1 VKIRAAG
8 VLAVACLSF
17 AGSARA
23 AEKVSLADAVRMAL
37 AKNPTAVTADAE
49 IRRAEALAVEA
60 RSGWY
65 PTLFGSGVY
74 TRLDADRTLA
84 GAAGAPPRVISA
96 ADSISANLTLS
107 VPFVHPKAWATWSH
121 ASDGIDVATATKVDI
136 RRQIAVAT
144 ARAYLAVIAQKRVIE
159 ATERA
164 RDTAHAHWEFSHK
177 RLAGGVGNR
186 IDDVRAEQ
194 ELATDEAQLAST
206 KGGLIR
212 AEEALGVL
220 VGAEGPID
228 IADEAA
234 LGEPPQLAAALDEAR
249 TRRADVKA
257 SEVRVIATEHAV
269 RDSWTDYSPYLV
281 GVFQPLYQN
290 PPSLTQPLTGWQAQL
305 LLTLP
310 LYDGGLRY
318 GQKKERDA
326 LRDEAKLA
334 LEATLRQAR
343 SDVRTAFGTLQR
355 ADESLQAARQAAVLA
370 RQALELATLA
380 YQAGATT
387 NLEVIDA
394 ERRAR
399 DAETQGVVA
408 EDAARQARLDLL
420 AASGRFP

>member
-1 VKIRAAG
+1 MATSA
-8 VLAVACLSF
+8 LAVALLGASPD
-17 AGSARA
+17 ARA
-23 AEKVSLADAVRMAL
+23 AEKVSLADAVKMAL
-37 AKNPTAVTADAE
+37 AKNPTAATAEAE
-49 IRRAEALAVEA
+49 IRRAEALATEA
-60 RSGWY
+60 RAGWY
-65 PTLFGSGVY
+65 PTLYGNGAY

-84 GAAGAPPRVISA
+84 GAPGAAPRLITA
-96 ADSISANLTLS
+96 ADTVSANLTLA
-107 VPFVHPKAWATWSH
+107 VPLVHPKAWATWSH
-121 ASDGIDVATATKVDI
+121 ASDGIDVATANKVDVG
-136 RRQIAVAT
+136 RQIAVAT

-164 RDTAHAHWEFSHK
+164 RDTARAHYEFSHK
-177 RLAGGVGNR
+177 RLTGGIGNR

-194 ELATDEAQLAST
+194 ELATDEAQVAST

-228 IADEAA
+228 ITDDPGLA
-234 LGEPPQLAAALDEAR
+234 EPPQLAAALDEAR

-257 SEVRVIATEHAV
+257 SEVRVAASEHVV
-269 RDSWTDYSPYLV
+269 RDSWTDYSPYLA
-281 GVFQPLYQN
+281 GVFQPFYQN
-290 PPSLTQPLTGWQAQL
+290 PAIAPVPLTGWQAQL
-305 LLTLP
+305 VLTLP

-318 GQKKERDA
+318 GQKKERDV

-334 LEATLRQAR
+334 LDGTLRQAR
-343 SDVRTAFGTLQR
+343 SDVRTAVGTLQR

-370 RQALELATLA
+370 KQALELATLA

-399 DAETQGVVA
+399 DAETQAVVA